1 MTHNLLVYYLLIGHG
16 VRSQTR
22 GLKMLEYFFKQRYRL
37 LQLRRGPLA
46 EHLDGL
52 ARELHSKGYRPWT
65 GRQILSIA
73 GRLNTFAR
81 IRGITSASQ
90 VDDVFVERFLKE
102 ELTLE
107 GDYKYAPNALMH
119 LMDYLQR
126 KCVIQSPREDRLQDP
141 DEDLMISYNNH
152 LIKIRG
158 LTQATCDGCL
168 RGARIF
174 LRWYREQHPGCALG
188 DLLGSDVMNF
198 VIEAFGWTHTTTWKK
213 RICCDVRSFLRYLR
227 WEGIISLELDRVIPS
242 IPHWRLARIPR
253 HLRWTQVRKLI
264 DSINTDTAEGKRDK
278 AIILLIAS
286 LGLRAKEVYSLQF
299 SHIMW
304 KSSEIRFPST
314 KSSRER
320 VLPLT
325 SEVGE
330 ALTDYILNG
339 RPEVEV
345 DKVFISHKAPVG
357 PYASA
362 GSISSII
369 RKRLRQAKIKAPS
382 PGAHMLRHSLATR
395 MINNG
400 VSISNIANILGH
412 TSIKTTAIYTKVDV
426 KHLASVA
433 LPFWE
438 GEER

>member
-1 MTHNLLVYYLLIGHG
+1 
-16 VRSQTR
+16 
-22 GLKMLEYFFKQRYRL
+22 MLEYFFEQRYRL
-37 LQLRRGPLA
+37 LQLRRGPLT
-46 EHLDGL
+46 EHLEGL

-81 IRGITSASQ
+81 IRGITCASQ

-107 GDYKYAPNALMH
+107 GEYKSAPNALTH

-126 KCVIQSPREDRLQDP
+126 QCVVKSPKEDRLQDP

-158 LTQATCDGCL
+158 LTQATSDGCL

-174 LRWYREQHPGCALG
+174 LRWYRKQHPNCALG
-188 DLLGSDVMNF
+188 DLLGSDVMDF
-198 VIEAFGWTHTTTWKK
+198 VTEAFGWTHTTTWKK
-213 RICCDVRSFLRYLR
+213 RICCDVRSFLRFLR
-227 WEGIISLELDRVIPS
+227 WEGIIRLELDRIIPS

>member
-1 MTHNLLVYYLLIGHG
+1 
-16 VRSQTR
+16 
-22 GLKMLEYFFKQRYRL
+22 MLENYFKQRYRL

-52 ARELHSKGYRPWT
+52 ARELHLKGYQHTT
-65 GRQILSIA
+65 GQQILSIA

-81 IRGITSASQ
+81 MRGITSASQ
-90 VDDVFVERFLKE
+90 VDDAFVECFLKE
-102 ELTLE
+102 ELAFE
-107 GDYKYAPNALMH
+107 GDLKYAPNALMH
-119 LMDYLQR
+119 MTDYLQR
-126 KCVIQSPREDRLQDP
+126 KGVIQTPKEDRLQDP
-141 DEDLMISYNNH
+141 DEDLMFRYNKH
-152 LIKIRG
+152 LIKNRG
-158 LTQATCDGCL
+158 LAQVTSDGSL
-168 RGARIF
+168 RGARVF
-174 LRWYREQHPGCALG
+174 LRWYREQHPDYVLG

-198 VIEAFGWTHTTTWKK
+198 VIEAFSWSQTTVWKK

-227 WEGIISLELDRVIPS
+227 WEGIISIDLDRVIPS

-253 HLRWTQVRKLI
+253 HLDWTKVRKLI

-278 AIILLIAS
+278 AIVLLIAS
-286 LGLRAKEVYSLQF
+286 LGLRSKEVYSLQF
-299 SHIMW
+299 SHIAWM
-304 KSSEIRFPST
+304 SSEIRISST
-314 KSSRER
+314 KNSRER

-339 RPEVEV
+339 RPAVEG
-345 DKVFISHKAPVG
+345 DEVFISHKAPQG

-362 GSISSII
+362 GSISNII
-369 RKRLRQAKIKAPS
+369 RKRLRQARIKAPS
-382 PGAHMLRHSLATR
+382 TGAHMLRHSLATR

-400 VSISNIANILGH
+400 VSISNIADILGH